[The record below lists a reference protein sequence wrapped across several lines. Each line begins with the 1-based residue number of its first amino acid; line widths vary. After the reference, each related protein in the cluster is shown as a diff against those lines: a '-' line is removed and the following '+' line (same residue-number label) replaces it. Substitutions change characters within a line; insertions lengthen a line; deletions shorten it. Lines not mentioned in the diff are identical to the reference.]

1 MVVLK
6 ARVLDIWPKPF
17 TTHGVTG
24 GFLLMNVAMPKVG
37 FMVRMNL
44 NFCYLSWCRQFLHC
58 LIYWGNSINICISL
72 RGREML
78 HLQLYS
84 QSLHGRRGI
93 QEPSTWSP
101 GSKVSLGWDNVKAY
115 VLCCFPKSLSRI
127 LHQLLIVVMCLK
139 MCPLLAKLPSLFYL
153 PISLQAFSP
162 SPNYTIFAFILIL
175 WSTSEK
181 IQTNTLTLI

>member
-1 MVVLK
+1 M
-6 ARVLDIWPKPF
+6 RPKPF
-17 TTHGVTG
+17 TTHGVAG
-24 GFLLMNVAMPKVG
+24 GFLLRNAAMPKVG

-44 NFCYLSWCRQFLHC
+44 NCCYLSWCRQFLHC
-58 LIYWGNSINICISL
+58 LIYWGNSINVYISL

-93 QEPSTWSP
+93 QEASTRSS
-101 GSKVSLGWDNVKAY
+101 GSRVSLGWDNVKAY

-127 LHQLLIVVMCLK
+127 LRQFLIVVICLK
-139 MCPLLAKLPSLFYL
+139 MCPLLAKFPSLFYL
-153 PISLQAFSP
+153 PISLLAFSP
-162 SPNYTIFAFILIL
+162 SPNYTIFASILIL

-181 IQTNTLTLI
+181 VQTHTLTLI